1 MNDDRVDLR
10 GPWLCPLGALLSVVM
25 PGFGHWAVGARFRAS
40 VVAVTVGNALVML
53 WLAFILRNVGS
64 TADLAGVAAS
74 RPRFVLL
81 GVLLGAMA
89 VLRLWA
95 AVDVAWR
102 SRPLVDTWVR
112 FAAAALVAVVTIG
125 GVVPIAMAANYV
137 RVTDRAVAK
146 VFSSHDA
153 VTAQP
158 GAVDTTPVTPGTEVG
173 NSSTASTASTLA
185 TSGPSS
191 APADT
196 TGGAA
201 PSTTVEPFAGVD
213 RVNVLLLG
221 GDAGP
226 FRYSLRTDSMILVS
240 VDPKTGDSAMISI
253 PRALQHVPFP
263 PGTPLAKQFP
273 QGFDG
278 LANAIYPY
286 VANNHRDLAGGGD
299 DAGALAIKQGI
310 AQLTGLPIQYYVL
323 VDMKGFVTIIDAL
336 GGIDINVLHKVPSAG
351 NPADAKH
358 KVPAFIEPGQQHMD
372 GTLALDYARTRE
384 ADSDYKRMGRQRCVL
399 AAVAKAAT
407 PKALATG
414 LSSLLDAFG
423 NSVQTDLPR
432 SKLDEFAT
440 LIDRFDHHGGIQT
453 TRTLHLDPPL
463 IQPAT
468 YKVQTVRDAVKA
480 VLSPPDLANLG
491 SLPPNFGQNLAEDC
505 KA

>member
-10 GPWLCPLGALLSVVM
+10 GPLLCPLGALLSVVM
-25 PGFGHWAVGARFRAS
+25 PGFGHWAVGAKFRPS
-40 VVAVTVGNALVML
+40 VVAVTVGNALVMV
-53 WLAFILRNVGS
+53 WLAFIVRNVGS

-74 RPRFVLL
+74 RPRFILL
-81 GVLLGAMA
+81 GVLLGLMA
-89 VLRLWA
+89 LARLWA
-95 AVDVAWR
+95 ALDVAWR

-112 FAAAALVAVVTIG
+112 FAAGALVVIVTVG

-137 RVTDRAVAK
+137 RVTDRAVAR

-158 GAVDTTPVTPGTEVG
+158 GAVDTTPSASGTDDSTPV
-173 NSSTASTASTLA
+173 AS
-185 TSGPSS
+185 P
-191 APADT
+191 DT
-196 TGGAA
+196 TVGGVTA
-201 PSTTVEPFAGVD
+201 STTVEPFVGVD

-253 PRALQHVPFP
+253 PRALQHIPFP
-263 PGTPLAKQFP
+263 PDTPLAKQFP
-273 QGFDG
+273 KGFDG

-323 VDMKGFVTIIDAL
+323 VDMKGFVTIVDAL
-336 GGIDINVLHKVPSAG
+336 GGIDINVLHRVPSAG
-351 NPADAKH
+351 NPGDAKH
-358 KVPAFIEPGQQHMD
+358 KVPAFIEAGPQHMD

-423 NSVQTDLPR
+423 SSVQTDLPR

-491 SLPPNFGQNLAEDC
+491 SLPPNFGQNLADDC

>member
-10 GPWLCPLGALLSVVM
+10 GPLLCPLGALLSVVM
-25 PGFGHWAVGARFRAS
+25 PGFGHWAVGAKFRPS
-40 VVAVTVGNALVML
+40 VVAVTVGNALVMV
-53 WLAFILRNVGS
+53 WLAFIVRNVGS

-74 RPRFVLL
+74 RPRFILL
-81 GVLLGAMA
+81 GVLLGLMA
-89 VLRLWA
+89 LARLWA
-95 AVDVAWR
+95 ALDVAWR

-112 FAAAALVAVVTIG
+112 FAAGALVVIVTVG

-137 RVTDRAVAK
+137 RVTDRAVAR

-158 GAVDTTPVTPGTEVG
+158 GAVDTTPSASGTDVSTPV
-173 NSSTASTASTLA
+173 AS
-185 TSGPSS
+185 P
-191 APADT
+191 DT
-196 TGGAA
+196 TVGGVTA
-201 PSTTVEPFAGVD
+201 STTVEPFVGVD

-253 PRALQHVPFP
+253 PRALQHIPFP
-263 PGTPLAKQFP
+263 PDTPLAKQFP
-273 QGFDG
+273 KGFDG

-323 VDMKGFVTIIDAL
+323 VDMKGFVTIVDAL
-336 GGIDINVLHKVPSAG
+336 GGIDINVLHRVPSAG
-351 NPADAKH
+351 NPGDAKH
-358 KVPAFIEPGQQHMD
+358 KVPAFIEAGPQHMD

-423 NSVQTDLPR
+423 SSVQTDLPR

-491 SLPPNFGQNLAEDC
+491 SLPPNFGQNLADDC

>member
-10 GPWLCPLGALLSVVM
+10 GPLLCPLGALLSVVM
-25 PGFGHWAVGARFRAS
+25 PGFGHWAVGAKFRPS
-40 VVAVTVGNALVML
+40 VVAVTAGNALVML
-53 WLAFILRNVGS
+53 WLAFIVRNVGS

-74 RPRFVLL
+74 RPRFILL
-81 GVLLGAMA
+81 GVLLGLMA
-89 VLRLWA
+89 LARLWA
-95 AVDVAWR
+95 ALDVAWR
-102 SRPLVDTWVR
+102 SRPLVETWVR
-112 FAAAALVAVVTIG
+112 FAAAALVAIVTIG

-153 VTAQP
+153 ITAQP
-158 GAVDTTPVTPGTEVG
+158 GAIDTTPSNASGPGTPGTDV
-173 NSSTASTASTLA
+173 TTPAA
-185 TSGPSS
+185 
-191 APADT
+191 APDT
-196 TGGAA
+196 TVGGVA
-201 PSTTVEPFAGVD
+201 PGTTAEPFVGVD

-253 PRALQHVPFP
+253 PRALQHIPFP
-263 PGTPLAKQFP
+263 PGTPLAQQFP
-273 QGFDG
+273 KGFDG

-323 VDMKGFVTIIDAL
+323 VDMKGFVTIVDAL
-336 GGIDINVLHKVPSAG
+336 GGIDINVLKRVPSAG
-351 NPADAKH
+351 NPGNAKH
-358 KVPAFIEPGQQHMD
+358 KVPAFIDPGPQHMD

-384 ADSDYKRMGRQRCVL
+384 ADSDYQRMGRQRCVL

-480 VLSPPDLANLG
+480 VLTPPEFGNVG
-491 SLPPNFGQNLAEDC
+491 SLPPNFGQNLADDC

>member
-40 VVAVTVGNALVML
+40 VVAVTIGNAAVML

-95 AVDVAWR
+95 ALDVAWR
-102 SRPLVDTWVR
+102 SRPLVDSWVR
-112 FAAAALVAVVTIG
+112 FAAAGLVAVVTVG

-158 GAVDTTPVTPGTEVG
+158 GAVDTTPAAPGTG
-173 NSSTASTASTLA
+173 NTTPST
-185 TSGPSS
+185 PSS
-191 APADT
+191 SPDT
-196 TGGAA
+196 SVGG
-201 PSTTVEPFAGVD
+201 STTSTIVEPFAGVD

-263 PGTPLAKQFP
+263 PGTPLAQQFP
-273 QGFDG
+273 KGFDG

-286 VANNHRDLAGGGD
+286 VANNHKALAGGGD

-323 VDMKGFVTIIDAL
+323 VDMKGFVTIVDAL
-336 GGIDINVLHKVPSAG
+336 GGIDINVLHRVPSAG
-351 NPADAKH
+351 NPGDAKH
-358 KVPAFIEPGQQHMD
+358 KVPPFIEAGQQHMD

-423 NSVQTDLPR
+423 DSVQTDLPR

-480 VLSPPDLANLG
+480 VLTPPDLANLG

>member
-1 MNDDRVDLR
+1 MNNDRVDLR
-10 GPWLCPLGALLSVVM
+10 GPLLCPLGALLSVVM

-40 VVAVTVGNALVML
+40 VVAVSVGNALVML
-53 WLAFILRNVGS
+53 WLAFILRNVSS

-74 RPRFVLL
+74 RPRFILL
-81 GVLLGAMA
+81 GVLLFLMA
-89 VLRLWA
+89 LARLWA
-95 AVDVAWR
+95 ALDVAWR
-102 SRPLVDTWVR
+102 SRPITDTWVR
-112 FAAAALVAVVTIG
+112 YAAAALVAIVTVG

-137 RVTDRAVAK
+137 RVTDNAVAK
-146 VFSSHDA
+146 VFRSQDA

-158 GAVDTTPVTPGTEVG
+158 GALDTVPPTPGTGDTVPSNG
-173 NSSTASTASTLA
+173 STGPTGTDTST
-185 TSGPSS
+185 P
-191 APADT
+191 P
-196 TGGAA
+196 
-201 PSTTVEPFAGVD
+201 EPFAGVD

-226 FRYSLRTDSMILVS
+226 GRFSLRTDSMILVS

-273 QGFDG
+273 KGFDG
-278 LANAIYPY
+278 LANAIFPY
-286 VANNHRDLAGGGD
+286 VANNHRDLAGGGE

-310 AQLTGLPIQYYVL
+310 AQLTGLPVQYYVL

-336 GGIDINVLHKVPSAG
+336 GGIDINVLKRVPSAG
-351 NPADAKH
+351 NPGDAKH
-358 KVPAFIEPGQQHMD
+358 KVPPFIEAGQQHMD

-414 LSSLLDAFG
+414 LSSLLNAFG
-423 NSVQTDLPR
+423 DSVQTDLPR

-440 LIDRFDHHGGIQT
+440 LIDRFDRHGGIQT

-468 YKVQTVRDAVKA
+468 YKVQTVRDAVRA
-480 VLSPPDLANLG
+480 VLSPAEVPANLG
-491 SLPPNFGQNLAEDC
+491 SIPLNFGQNLADDC